1 MLPNSTTGG
10 SSTGLPFV
18 VLRLIAVKIPQMKVS
33 SEHVTEEQRVKYSVA
48 LIREAM
54 KRQREELALTKAEI
68 PRLQK
73 RCKDLEKDIK
83 KLEKLV
89 KSAPS

>member
-1 MLPNSTTGG
+1 MAAERRVES
-10 SSTGLPFV
+10 V
-18 VLRLIAVKIPQMKVS
+18 
-33 SEHVTEEQRVKYSVA
+33 HVTEEQRVKYSVA

-83 KLEKLV
+83 QLEKLI
-89 KSAPS
+89 KSAPTG